1 MHTEC
6 CTLPRKTLPLTTPLP
21 VSQLSLS
28 TAVRKDI
35 FITKVFLLALLQL
48 ALRHVCLCD
57 LIHCLGFWDFPTSPT
72 ANTAKLFGNLEHF
85 KLLLNLLQ
93 TTLHVSSFS
102 QLVLF
107 AVPSNTDTRSQ
118 PALIVN
124 ILCQKKVQIHSKK
137 ICRAVFGPQIFLS
150 HTQSLACSYFRVRR
164 SPSWSELWGESV
176 CFQHISS
183 PRKVFQYESRVAQQ
197 SLCLNQLLPELWSSW
212 LILQHRSLS
221 KASSCPKSPPLKEN
235 GTHPPNKVQAHE
247 NKTNAIHHTVP
258 AGSKSQRLQKLVC
271 TCSCQRRPQLGVQSA
286 ETSGQVIGLKGRNPW
301 WPEKQ
306 KYNTMCFS
314 SSQKLCLD
322 Q

>member
-137 ICRAVFGPQIFLS
+137 NL
-150 HTQSLACSYFRVRR
+150 QSC
-164 SPSWSELWGESV
+164 
-176 CFQHISS
+176 
-183 PRKVFQYESRVAQQ
+183 
-197 SLCLNQLLPELWSSW
+197 LWSSDF
-212 LILQHRSLS
+212 LISH
-221 KASSCPKSPPLKEN
+221 
-235 GTHPPNKVQAHE
+235 
-247 NKTNAIHHTVP
+247 
-258 AGSKSQRLQKLVC
+258 SKS
-271 TCSCQRRPQLGVQSA
+271 
-286 ETSGQVIGLKGRNPW
+286 GL
-301 WPEKQ
+301 
-306 KYNTMCFS
+306 
-314 SSQKLCLD
+314 
-322 Q
+322 